1 MNYALLF
8 PGQGAQYVG
17 MGSHLFE
24 ADHRLLVDRA
34 DELLGWSLKQ
44 MCLDGPEDALTRT
57 EHAQPAL
64 YALAFAQWEAFS
76 KRLPT
81 LPVAAAGH
89 SLGEYTALTAAG
101 VLSFDDGLRLVA
113 KRGQA
118 MAAAAD
124 REPSAMAAL
133 LGASP
138 DVAEAIAA
146 ERRESGGRLWVANLN
161 APGQV
166 VVAGGEPDI
175 DWVVDNARDLRV
187 RRAVKL
193 NVAGA
198 FHTPFMA
205 PAARELASAVAEVA
219 FGTARFD
226 VYGNVTAAPLVG
238 SVGDT
243 LVEQLTSPVRFE
255 ESLANMA
262 EAGVDVFVHVGPGD
276 VTAGMA
282 KRSAPSAEV
291 LIVNDPASL
300 EAAVDR
306 LAL

>member
-1 MNYALLF
+1 MHYALLF

-24 ADHRLLVDRA
+24 ADPRLLVDRA
-34 DELLGWSLKQ
+34 DEVLGWSLKEL
-44 MCLDGPEDALTRT
+44 CLNGPEDALTRT

-64 YALAFAQWEAFS
+64 YALAFVQWKAFS
-76 KRLPT
+76 ERVEFP
-81 LPVAAAGH
+81 PIAAAGH
-89 SLGEYTALTAAG
+89 SLGEYTALAAAG
-101 VLSFDDGLRLVA
+101 VLSFEDGLALVA

-124 REPSAMAAL
+124 QEPSAMAAL
-133 LGASP
+133 LGAGP
-138 DVAEAIAA
+138 EVAEAIAA

-166 VVAGGEPDI
+166 VVAGGESDI
-175 DWVVDNARDLRV
+175 DWVVDNARDLGV

-205 PAARELASAVAEVA
+205 PAAEELAAAVADVE

-226 VYGNVTAAPLVG
+226 VFANVTAAPFVG

-291 LIVNDPASL
+291 LIVNDPESL
-300 EAAVDR
+300 ETAVER